1 MKPNKQERPVD
12 NFTGLDLVNPDY
24 YATHGY
30 PHEAF
35 SRLREESPVQW
46 FEPEG
51 YRGFWAITKHADIV
65 EVSRQPEIF
74 WNGPRL
80 NLQDIARDQMQ
91 GPPLRTIVN
100 MDPPDHPVYR
110 KIASRWFTPRN
121 VEKLG
126 DRVDESA
133 QELVKM
139 LSERDS
145 SQVFDWVDEVA
156 AVHPL
161 RLITSLF
168 GVPRED
174 EPFILQMT
182 NEIFGGQDPEYAR
195 DGDTSNSRVAM
206 EEAQAYFGQLMEKR
220 RADPQDDL
228 ATEIALAE
236 VYGEPIGVFEVLCYY
251 FVILSA
257 GHDTTRNALSGGLL
271 ALLERPDQFEQLQND
286 LSLLPTAVDE
296 ILRWTTP
303 VNHFARTAQRDYEL
317 RGQTIK
323 EGDSLGLFYSSANRD
338 DEVFDEPFEF
348 RVDRNPNPHLTFG
361 MGAHFCI
368 GAALARMEI
377 TKLFERLLPR
387 LRSVELAGEPERL
400 RTAFVGGVKHLPIKA
415 EVAPA

>member
-1 MKPNKQERPVD
+1 MND
-12 NFTGLDLVNPDY
+12 FTGLDLVDPDY

-30 PHEAF
+30 PHDAF
-35 SRLREESPVQW
+35 THLRKESPVEW

-51 YRGFWAITKHADIV
+51 YTGFWAVTKHADIV
-65 EVSRQPEIF
+65 EVSRQPELF

-80 NLQDIARDQMQ
+80 NIQDKVREANQ

-100 MDPPDHPVYR
+100 MDPPEHPVYR

-121 VEKLG
+121 VANLE
-126 DRVDESA
+126 DRVAESA
-133 QELVKM
+133 QELVTM
-139 LSERDS
+139 LTERDS
-145 SQVFDWVDEVA
+145 SEVFDWVDEVA
-156 AVHPL
+156 AIHPL

-168 GVPRED
+168 GVPPED

-195 DGDTSNSRVAM
+195 DGDTTNSAAAM
-206 EEAQAYFGQLMEKR
+206 ADAQAYFHQLMEKR
-220 RADPQDDL
+220 QADPQDDL

-236 VYGEPIGVFEVLCYY
+236 VYGEPIGVYEILCYY
-251 FVILSA
+251 FVVLSA

-271 ALLERPDQFEQLQND
+271 ALLERLDQLERLQND
-286 LSLLPTAVDE
+286 MSLLPTAVDE

-303 VNHFARTAQRDYEL
+303 VNHFARTAQQDYEL

-323 EGDSLGLFYSSANRD
+323 AGDSLALFYSSANRD
-338 DEVFDEPFEF
+338 EEIYDDPFEF
-348 RVDRNPNPHLTFG
+348 RIDRDPNPHLTFG

-368 GAALARMEI
+368 GASLARMEI
-377 TKLFERLLPR
+377 TKLLEELLPR
-387 LRSVELAGEPERL
+387 LRSVELAGTPERL
-400 RTAFVGGVKHLPIKA
+400 RTAFVGGVKHLPITA